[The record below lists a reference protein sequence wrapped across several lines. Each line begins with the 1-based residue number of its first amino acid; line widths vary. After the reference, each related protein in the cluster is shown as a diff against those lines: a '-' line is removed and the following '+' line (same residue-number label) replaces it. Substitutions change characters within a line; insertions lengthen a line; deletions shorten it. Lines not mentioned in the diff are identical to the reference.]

1 MDYFEVYKKR
11 LEANGTDVGDSLR
24 KNTHYFKDKKFKTS
38 TSYRRSKIFTNMG
51 TDKESFVEEDIRVI
65 EIDRQGTLRNILFRP
80 NVLHKVGNILEFDGD
95 KWLAYDTYGSTV
107 DDIKL
112 RVGKINDTLRWKDT
126 SGRIIDIPS
135 ITSTSYLGS
144 GSKAND
150 AGLAYNVFDVRTP
163 VGKILIAVELNELT
177 TSLRLGQRFICGSKA
192 YKLEHV
198 DDISYVDSDYYGV
211 LQLTLKEDIR
221 NDTKDNFETGIAY
234 QDIWNEKDEEED
246 EGGGW

>member
-1 MDYFEVYKKR
+1 M
-11 LEANGTDVGDSLR
+11 
-24 KNTHYFKDKKFKTS
+24 
-38 TSYRRSKIFTNMG
+38 
-51 TDKESFVEEDIRVI
+51 
-65 EIDRQGTLRNILFRP
+65 
-80 NVLHKVGNILEFDGD
+80 HKVGNIIEFDGD
-95 KWLAYDTYGSTV
+95 KWLAYDTFGSTV
-107 DDIKL
+107 DDVKL

-126 SGRIIDIPS
+126 SGKIIDIPS

-150 AGLAYNVFDVRTP
+150 AGLAYNVFDVKTP
-163 VGKILIAVELNELT
+163 VGKILVAVELNELT
-177 TSLRLGQRFICGSKA
+177 TTLRLGQRFICGSKA

-221 NDTKDNFETGIAY
+221 NDAKDNFETGIAY
-234 QDIWNEKDEEED
+234 QDIWNEKDEEEN

>member
-1 MDYFEVYKKR
+1 MDYFEVYQKR

-24 KNTHYFKDKKFKTS
+24 KNTHYFKDKKFKAS
-38 TSYRRSKIFTNMG
+38 TTYRRSKIYTNMG
-51 TDKESFVEEDIRVI
+51 TDKEYFVEEDIRI
-65 EIDRQGTLRNILFRP
+65 NEIDRQGTLRNILFKP
-80 NVLHKVGNILEFDGD
+80 TVLHKVGNIIEFDGD
-95 KWLAYDTYGSTV
+95 RWLAYDTFGSTV

-112 RVGKINDTLRWKDT
+112 RVSKINDTLRWKDT
-126 SGRIIDIPS
+126 SGKIIDIPS
-135 ITSTSYLGS
+135 VTSTSYLGS

-150 AGLAYNVFDVRTP
+150 AGLGYNVFDVKTP

-177 TSLRLGQRFICGSKA
+177 TTLRLGQRFICGSKV

-221 NDTKDNFETGIAY
+221 NDLKDDFETGIAY
-234 QDIWNEKDEEED
+234 QDIWNEKDEPED
-246 EGGGW
+246 DGGGW